1 VNRSPGAAVPG
12 TALEETMSDGDASR
26 RERVTGFLHERG
38 ADQIDH
44 LNGTLFDHLERTELL
59 LRRWGCSEVVSIAG
73 LSHAVYGTDGFP
85 TALVALEDRGVFT
98 GVAGSDVEALVYLYA
113 CCDRRFVYPR
123 LSDGVRMDF
132 RDRFSGRTFLPA
144 KPDLR
149 DFVDLTL
156 ANEFDVGVVGP
167 TAAEPPEWLWT
178 MFNQFQHLASQPL
191 RDGFV
196 STAGHQLGQQA
207 QRGEWSISRP
217 NATRSRPRYRP
228 AGSAHVRHVSHT

>member
-1 VNRSPGAAVPG
+1 
-12 TALEETMSDGDASR
+12 MSHGDVGR
-26 RERVTGFLHERG
+26 RERVAQFLHERG

-85 TALVALEDRGVFT
+85 RALVALENRDVFT
-98 GVAGSDVEALVYLYA
+98 EAAGFHVEALVYLYA
-113 CCDRRFVYPR
+113 SCDRGFVYPR
-123 LSDGVRMDF
+123 LRNGVRMEF
-132 RDRFSGRTFLPA
+132 RDRFCGRTFLPA

-167 TAAEPPEWLWT
+167 KAAEPPEWLWT
-178 MFNQFQHLASQPL
+178 MFNHFQHLASEPV
-191 RDGFV
+191 RDGFRFI
-196 STAGHQLGQQA
+196 STAGHQLGNDH
-207 QRGEWSISRP
+207 G
-217 NATRSRPRYRP
+217 
-228 AGSAHVRHVSHT
+228 

>member
-1 VNRSPGAAVPG
+1 
-12 TALEETMSDGDASR
+12 MSHGDVGR
-26 RERVTGFLHERG
+26 RERVAQFLHERG

-85 TALVALEDRGVFT
+85 RALVALENRDVFT
-98 GVAGSDVEALVYLYA
+98 EAAGFHVEALVYLYA
-113 CCDRRFVYPR
+113 SCDRGFVYPR
-123 LSDGVRMDF
+123 LRNGVRMEF
-132 RDRFSGRTFLPA
+132 RDRFCGRTFLPA

-167 TAAEPPEWLWT
+167 KAAKPPEWLWT
-178 MFNQFQHLASQPL
+178 MFNHFQHLASEPV
-191 RDGFV
+191 RDGFRFI
-196 STAGHQLGQQA
+196 STAGHQLRQ
-207 QRGEWSISRP
+207 
-217 NATRSRPRYRP
+217 
-228 AGSAHVRHVSHT
+228 